1 LSQQD
6 SPQADGSRAAEI
18 PTESS
23 PAVSTGRPE
32 APPLVSVIIPAYR
45 CAEYIAQ
52 GVESVLAQSLNDF
65 ELIVVNDGS
74 PDTSEL
80 EIALQPYRPQIQYLK
95 QANGGPSAARNTGI
109 RRARGKY
116 VAFLDGDDY
125 WAPNHLAKSV
135 GLLEKSPGIVLVYCD
150 CVLIKDGKP
159 YNRVFLAQEQSS
171 RVSFESLLLQ
181 SSTISTSCVVAVR
194 QAILSVGGFDEGIT
208 RCEDFDLWLR
218 VSFEGGRIT
227 YHPDPEVYH
236 RMHDVSLSSDG
247 LAMIKDR
254 VRVYNKATT
263 LPISREQRRIIR
275 RMITK
280 SESDGYTDQ
289 LKAALDREDYNAAL
303 ASATRAN
310 EVERSWKLR
319 MSILGLRTAPRL
331 FRKLHM
337 LRSSL
342 LQRREY
348 SPNALL

>member
-1 LSQQD
+1 MSQQD
-6 SPQADGSRAAEI
+6 SPQADGSRAPEI
-18 PTESS
+18 PTDSS
-23 PAVSTGRPE
+23 SAVSTGRPE

-95 QANGGPSAARNTGI
+95 QTNGGPSAARNTGI

-135 GLLEKSPGIVLVYCD
+135 GLLEKSPGIALVYCD

-181 SSTISTSCVVAVR
+181 SSTISTSCVVALR
-194 QAILSVGGFDEGIT
+194 QAVLSVGGFDESLT

-218 VSFEGGRIT
+218 VSFEGGRMT

-247 LAMIKDR
+247 MAMIKDR
-254 VRVYNKATT
+254 VRVYNKTAT
-263 LPISREQRRIIR
+263 LPISREQQRIIR
-275 RMITK
+275 RMITR
-280 SESDGYTDQ
+280 SESDGYTEQ
-289 LKAALDREDYNAAL
+289 LKSALEREDYNAAL

-319 MSILGLRTAPRL
+319 MSIMGLRTAPRL

-337 LRSSL
+337 LRSTI